1 MSDFKLAM
9 PPMPTFEPGLKP
21 ANGISR
27 SAPGAMPESAP
38 GAAPKVDFGALVAK
52 SINSVNE
59 TQKGASALAEKFELG
74 DPNVDLV
81 RVMVEMQKARV
92 SFTAVSQVRN
102 KLVEAYREVM
112 NMQV

>member
-21 ANGISR
+21 ANGASPGVAD
-27 SAPGAMPESAP
+27 SMPGAAP

-52 SINSVNE
+52 SIDSVNA
-59 TQKGASALAEKFELG
+59 TQKGAAALAEKFELG
-74 DPNVDLV
+74 DPSVDLV